1 MPSIRQKGTK
11 TMMNEEDYLNSKMG
25 KRNPFTV
32 PEGYFE
38 QLTSQVMQKL
48 PEAKA
53 EKPALIKRLR
63 PWLYA
68 AACVCVG
75 VFIAAVA
82 FNNNNEDVRK
92 QMRIATAEQKSVE
105 SYYSDSYYEDEANYA
120 MVDNQDIYAYLLAEM

>member
-48 PEAKA
+48 PEEKV

-82 FNNNNEDVRK
+82 FNNNNEEVRK

>member
-1 MPSIRQKGTK
+1 
-11 TMMNEEDYLNSKMG
+11 MMNEEDYLNSKMG

-63 PWLYA
+63 PWIYA

-82 FNNNNEDVRK
+82 FNNNNEEVRK

-105 SYYSDSYYEDEANYA
+105 SYYSDSYYEDDANYA

>member
-48 PEAKA
+48 PEEKA

-82 FNNNNEDVRK
+82 FNNNNEEVRK

>member
-1 MPSIRQKGTK
+1 
-11 TMMNEEDYLNSKMG
+11 MMNEEDYLNSKMG

-82 FNNNNEDVRK
+82 FNNNNKEVRK

>member
-1 MPSIRQKGTK
+1 
-11 TMMNEEDYLNSKMG
+11 MMNEEDYLNSKMG

-48 PEAKA
+48 PETKA

-82 FNNNNEDVRK
+82 FNNNNEEVRK
-92 QMRIATAEQKSVE
+92 QMRIATADQKSVE

>member
-82 FNNNNEDVRK
+82 FNNNNEEVRK

>member
-1 MPSIRQKGTK
+1 
-11 TMMNEEDYLNSKMG
+11 MMNEEDYLNSKMG

-68 AACVCVG
+68 AACVCVC

-82 FNNNNEDVRK
+82 FNNNNEEVRK